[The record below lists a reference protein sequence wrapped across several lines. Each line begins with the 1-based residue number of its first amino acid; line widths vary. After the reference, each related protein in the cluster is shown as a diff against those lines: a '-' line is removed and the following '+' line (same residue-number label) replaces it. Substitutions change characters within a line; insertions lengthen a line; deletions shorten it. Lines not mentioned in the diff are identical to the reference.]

1 MRGEQLY
8 AKDQGVCQLRLRPR
22 RSVEDH
28 ADRSVQ
34 DGGLPFSIN
43 DVSLQQ
49 ATPEW
54 QQKAR
59 AAIEGCD
66 VFIVLLG
73 DHTHQAQGVKRE
85 LRMARDLGKKRFQ
98 LRKKGQFPTPLN
110 GGGEVVAWK
119 WKNLRTRL
127 SSPGSGGQAIFN
139 NPGS

>member
-1 MRGEQLY
+1 MPKTKVFVSFDY
-8 AKDQGVCQLRLRPR
+8 
-22 RSVEDH
+22 DH
-28 ADRSVQ
+28 DAQSKTTLIGQSKMADS
-34 DGGLPFSIN
+34 PFSIN

-85 LRMARDLGKKRFQ
+85 LGMARDLGKKRFQ

-119 WKNLRTRL
+119 WKNLKSRL
-127 SSPGSGGQAIFN
+127 SSPGSGG
-139 NPGS
+139 

>member
-1 MRGEQLY
+1 MPKTKVFVSFDYDHDAQL
-8 AKDQGVCQLRLRPR
+8 KTTLIGQ
-22 RSVEDH
+22 SKM
-28 ADRSVQ
+28 ADS
-34 DGGLPFSIN
+34 PFSIN

-98 LRKKGQFPTPLN
+98 LRKKGQFPTSLN

-119 WKNLRTRL
+119 WKNLKTRL
-127 SSPGSGGQAIFN
+127 SSPGSGG
-139 NPGS
+139 

>member
-1 MRGEQLY
+1 MPKTKVFVSFDY
-8 AKDQGVCQLRLRPR
+8 
-22 RSVEDH
+22 DH
-28 ADRSVQ
+28 DAQSKATLIGQSKMADS
-34 DGGLPFSIN
+34 PFSID

-73 DHTHQAQGVKRE
+73 DHTHQALGVKRE
-85 LRMARDLGKKRFQ
+85 LGMARDLGKKRFQ

-119 WKNLRTRL
+119 WKNLKSRL
-127 SSPGSGGQAIFN
+127 SSPGSGG
-139 NPGS
+139 

>member
-1 MRGEQLY
+1 MPKTKVFVSFDYDHDAQL
-8 AKDQGVCQLRLRPR
+8 KTTLIGQSRM
-22 RSVEDH
+22 
-28 ADRSVQ
+28 ADS
-34 DGGLPFSIN
+34 PFSIN

-66 VFIVLLG
+66 VFIIILG

-98 LRKKGQFPTPLN
+98 LRKKGQFPTPLD
-110 GGGEVVAWK
+110 GAGEVVSWR
-119 WKNLRTRL
+119 WKNLKRRL
-127 SSPGSGGQAIFN
+127 SSPGSRG
-139 NPGS
+139 